1 MEAATIDWSM
11 GSRASALVDWA
22 TAAETGRRVAGGGP
36 QTPPAFRARMRE
48 DLAEIVPLSES
59 LISEFTGLSAPG
71 GFRSRAWVMS
81 RGEWVG
87 ANLNGLQ
94 RLLEPLAKRVLPEG
108 TPRSDLRRKAL
119 GAQIGVLLG
128 YVSRKVLGQYDA
140 FLPPDDDGLLYFV
153 GPNLAEVE
161 RRFDLPPRDFRLWV
175 AIHEVT
181 HRVQFGSTPWLR
193 PYLERM
199 IGRYLETVQVDSRE
213 VLAQVRRA
221 VDAVRAGADWRG
233 ANGMLLLMNDE
244 QRALFAQM
252 QSLMTVL
259 EGHAS
264 FVMNSVAEGRVQD
277 LPRMRRALQQRRRS
291 RGGVEKVFQQAI
303 GFETKVRQYAAGE
316 RFVRRIVREAGMDGL
331 NRIWQDEANLPHP
344 DEIAEPE
351 RWVGRVAGG

>member
-11 GSRASALVDWA
+11 GSRASALVDWN
-22 TAAETGRRVAGGGP
+22 TAADTGRRVGGGGP

-59 LISEFTGLSAPG
+59 LISEFTGLSTAG

-119 GAQIGVLLG
+119 GAQIGALLG

-153 GPNLAEVE
+153 GPNLVEVE
-161 RRFDLPPRDFRLWV
+161 RRFELQPRDFRLWV

-181 HRVQFGSTPWLR
+181 HRVQFGATPWLR

-199 IGRYLETVQVDSRE
+199 VARYLETVQVDSRE
-213 VLAQVRRA
+213 VLAQMRRA

-233 ANGMLLLMNDE
+233 ANGVLLLMNDE

-252 QSLMTVL
+252 QALMTVL

-264 FVMNSVAEGRVQD
+264 FVMNAVAEGRVQD

-316 RFVRRIVREAGMDGL
+316 RFVRTIVREAGMDGL
-331 NRIWQDEANLPHP
+331 NRIWQDEANLPRP
-344 DEIAEPE
+344 DEIAEPD
-351 RWVGRVAGG
+351 RWVGRVARG